1 MAWELLR
8 ECRSSSIPRTG
19 RPYVHTNIRKHSS
32 PMLVFTIMNPLNDLR
47 YSLRQVLKNP
57 GFFVVAVA
65 ALALGI
71 GANTAIFSAVEA
83 LLLRPLPYFQPD
95 RLVMVWDDS
104 SFIGFPD
111 NTPAP
116 ANFVDWKS
124 QNTVFS
130 DMAAR
135 QGSSM
140 SLTGDGAPE
149 QLFGQRVT
157 TNFFDILGVQPAL
170 GRVFTPE
177 EDKAKEHVVLL
188 SYGLWQRRFGGD
200 RSIVGRYVLLNNG
213 PTKVLG
219 VMPKGFFFR
228 EKNVDYW
235 TPLYFTP
242 ERWAQRGNHFLNV
255 VARMKPGV
263 TLKQAQSEMNT
274 IAVRLQ
280 KQYPETNAKVGVN
293 VVPMQQDFAG
303 DTKDGL
309 LVLQVASVFVLLIA
323 CSNLA
328 NLLLARS
335 AGRRREMAVRIAL
348 GATRGQIAVQML
360 SESLLL
366 SVAGGALGLA
376 VGQACWSAF
385 GALVPPQI
393 GQAGF
398 QIDGRVLLFTMAIS
412 IAAGVL
418 FSIAPAFRASDVS
431 LQEALK
437 DGGRSG
443 ESRNG
448 MKLRDGLVVTQFG
461 LAFTL
466 LVCAGLMIQ
475 TIWNLRKQDL
485 GFRADHLLTMAVP
498 LPDPKYDTKDKRRSF
513 YNNVAAGVRALP
525 GVKGA
530 DFISDAPFTANGDTY
545 GYVVEGEPPL
555 QPGEVNDALYREV
568 TPHYFETI
576 GAKLLDGRFLQDSD
590 REGGQLV
597 IVVNEFFANRHWRG
611 QNAVGKRIRLNDK
624 DDPWRTVAGVV
635 QDMRDRGLLLGMK
648 PAIYIPVDQV
658 KPDTY
663 SNLVVRTAMEPT
675 SAVKAVESAVWA
687 VDSQQPVTLVRTMD
701 ELIEADVAD
710 RTRPMILLGVF
721 AGLALLLACIGVYGV
736 LAYAMAQRTR
746 EIGVR
751 MALGAKPLDITRM
764 VLGRGMAL
772 SAIGLLAG
780 AALAAALGGL
790 LRSLLFG
797 VTLMAPGIYGATA
810 ATLVLVAMAACVIP
824 AHRASRVDPVVA
836 LRNE

>member
-1 MAWELLR
+1 MNLL
-8 ECRSSSIPRTG
+8 
-19 RPYVHTNIRKHSS
+19 N
-32 PMLVFTIMNPLNDLR
+32 N
-47 YSLRQVLKNP
+47 LRQALRQIFKNP
-57 GFFVVAVA
+57 GFFAVAVA

-83 LLLRPLPYFQPD
+83 VLLRPLPYFHPD
-95 RLVMVWDDS
+95 RLVMVWEDS
-104 SFIGFPD
+104 SFIGFPN

-116 ANFVDWKS
+116 ANYVDWKE
-124 QNTVFS
+124 QNTVFT

-140 SLTGDGAPE
+140 SLTGGGAPE

-157 TNFFDILGVQPAL
+157 PNFFDVLGVQPAI

-177 EDKAKEHVVLL
+177 EDKAKEQVALL
-188 SYGLWQRRFGGD
+188 SYGLWQRRFGRDTSVVG
-200 RSIVGRYVLLNNG
+200 RSILLNNTQ
-213 PTKVLG
+213 TKVLG
-219 VMPKGFFFR
+219 VMSKGFFFR

-255 VARMKPGV
+255 VARLRPGV
-263 TLKQAQSEMNT
+263 TLKQAQTEMNT
-274 IAVRLQ
+274 IAARLQ
-280 KQYPETNAKVGVN
+280 QQYPDTNAKVGAV
-293 VVPMQQDFAG
+293 VVPLQEDFAG

-335 AGRRREMAVRIAL
+335 AGRKREVAVRIAL
-348 GATRGQIAVQML
+348 GATRGQIAGQML
-360 SESLLL
+360 AESLLMSL
-366 SVAGGALGLA
+366 VGGALGLA

-385 GALVPPQI
+385 STLVPPQI

-398 QIDGRVLLFTMAIS
+398 QIDWRVLLFTGAIS
-412 IAAGVL
+412 VAAGVL
-418 FSIAPAFRASDVS
+418 FAVAPAFRASDVA
-431 LQEALK
+431 LQEALR

-443 ESRNG
+443 ESRGG

-461 LAFTL
+461 LAFAL
-466 LVCAGLMIQ
+466 LACAGLMIQ

-498 LPDPKYDTKDKRRSF
+498 LPDPKYDTKETRRNF
-513 YNNVAAGVRALP
+513 YHNVAASVRALP

-530 DFISDAPFTANGDTY
+530 DFISDAPFTASGDTY
-545 GYVVEGEPPL
+545 GYIVEGESPR

-568 TPHYFETI
+568 TPGYFETV
-576 GAKLLDGRFLQDSD
+576 GATLGEGRWLQDSD
-590 REGGQLV
+590 REGGALV
-597 IVVNEFFANRHWRG
+597 VVVNKFFAKRHWPG
-611 QNAVGKRIRLNDK
+611 QSAIGKRIRFDDK
-624 DDPWRTVAGVV
+624 DEPWRTVAGVV
-635 QDMRDRGLLLGMK
+635 SDIRDRGLLLNMK
-648 PAIYIPVDQV
+648 PAVYVPIAQV

-663 SNLVVRTAMEPT
+663 SCLVVRTAMEPK
-675 SAVKAVESAVWA
+675 SAVKAVENAVWA
-687 VDSQQPVTLVRTMD
+687 VDSQQPVTLIRTMD

-721 AGLALLLACIGVYGV
+721 AGLALVLACIGVYGV
-736 LAYAMAQRTR
+736 LAYAVAQRTR

-751 MALGAKPLDITRM
+751 MALGAKPLDVTRM
-764 VLGRGMAL
+764 VLGRGMSL

-780 AALAAALGGL
+780 AALAGALGGL

-797 VTLMAPGIYGATA
+797 VTLLAPGIYAGTA
-810 ATLVLVAMAACVIP
+810 AALVLVAMAACVIP
-824 AHRASRVDPVVA
+824 ASRASRVDPVVA

>member
-1 MAWELLR
+1 MNLL
-8 ECRSSSIPRTG
+8 T
-19 RPYVHTNIRKHSS
+19 
-32 PMLVFTIMNPLNDLR
+32 DLR
-47 YSLRQVLKNP
+47 YSVRQIAKNP
-57 GFFVVAVA
+57 GFFTVAVA

-83 LLLRPLPYFQPD
+83 VLLRPLPYFQPN
-95 RLVMVWDDS
+95 RLVMVWEDA

-116 ANFVDWKS
+116 ANYVDWKA
-124 QNTVFS
+124 QNAVFT

-135 QGSSM
+135 QASTM

-149 QLFGQRVT
+149 QLYGQRVT
-157 TNFFDILGVQPAL
+157 SNFFDVLGVQPAI
-170 GRVFTPE
+170 GWAFTAE
-177 EDKAKEHVVLL
+177 EDKAKEQVVLL

-200 RSIVGRYVLLNNG
+200 RSIVGRAILLNNAQ
-213 PTKVLG
+213 TKVVG

-235 TPLYFTP
+235 MPLYFTP

-255 VARMKPGV
+255 VARLRAGV
-263 TLKQAQSEMNT
+263 TRKQAQTEMDA
-274 IAVRLQ
+274 IATRLQ
-280 KQYPETNAKVGVN
+280 QQYPETNTKLGAT
-293 VVPMQQDFAG
+293 VVPMREDFAG

-335 AGRRREMAVRIAL
+335 TGRKREMAVRIAL
-348 GATRGQIAVQML
+348 GATRGQIARQL
-360 SESLLL
+360 LAESLLL

-376 VGQACWSAF
+376 VGQACWNSF
-385 GALVPPQI
+385 RTLVPPQI

-398 QIDGRVLLFTMAIS
+398 QVDWQVLLFTAGIS
-412 IAAGVL
+412 VAAGVL
-418 FSIAPAFRASDVS
+418 FGFAPALRASDIS
-431 LQEALK
+431 LHEALK
-437 DGGRSG
+437 EGGRSG
-443 ESRNG
+443 ESRSA
-448 MKLRDGLVVTQFG
+448 MKLRDGLVVGQFG
-461 LAFTL
+461 LAFAL

-498 LPDPKYDTKDKRRSF
+498 LPDSKYDTKEKRRNF

-545 GYVVEGEPPL
+545 GYIVEGEPPL
-555 QPGEVNDALYREV
+555 KAGEANDALYREV
-568 TPHYFETI
+568 TPHYFETV
-576 GAKLLDGRFLQDSD
+576 GATLREGRFLQDSD
-590 REGGQLV
+590 LEGGQLV
-597 IVVNEFFANRHWRG
+597 VLVNEFFAKRHWPG
-611 QNAVGKRIRLNDK
+611 QSAIGKRIHFDDK
-624 DDPWRTVAGVV
+624 DEPWRTVAGVV
-635 QDMRDRGLLLGMK
+635 RDMRDRGLLLSMK
-648 PAIYIPVDQV
+648 PAVYVPVNQV

-663 SNLVVRTAMEPT
+663 SNLVVRTAMEPKGT
-675 SAVKAVESAVWA
+675 MKAAESVVWA
-687 VDSQQPVTLVRTMD
+687 IDPQQPVTLVRTMD

-721 AGLALLLACIGVYGV
+721 AGLALVLACIGVYGV
-736 LAYAMAQRTR
+736 LAYAVAQRTR

-751 MALGAKPLDITRM
+751 MALGAKPVDVTRM
-764 VLGRGMAL
+764 ILARGVAL
-772 SAIGLLAG
+772 TAVGLLAG
-780 AALAAALGGL
+780 GALAAGLGGL
-790 LRSLLFG
+790 LQTLLFG
-797 VTLMAPGIYGATA
+797 VKPVAPAIYAATA
-810 ATLVLVAMAACVIP
+810 VALMLVAMAACVIP
-824 AHRASRVDPVVA
+824 AYRASRVDPVVA

>member
-1 MAWELLR
+1 
-8 ECRSSSIPRTG
+8 
-19 RPYVHTNIRKHSS
+19 
-32 PMLVFTIMNPLNDLR
+32 MLVFTIMNPLNDLR

-157 TNFFDILGVQPAL
+157 TNFFDVLGVQPAL

-348 GATRGQIAVQML
+348 GATRGQITVQML

-461 LAFTL
+461 LAFAL

-635 QDMRDRGLLLGMK
+635 QDMRDRGLLLSMK

-797 VTLMAPGIYGATA
+797 VTLIAPGIYGATA
-810 ATLVLVAMAACVIP
+810 ATLALVAMAACVIP

>member
-1 MAWELLR
+1 MF
-8 ECRSSSIPRTG
+8 PRNTG
-19 RPYVHTNIRKHSS
+19 KHSY
-32 PMLVFTIMNPLNDLR
+32 PLLVFTFMSLLNNLR
-47 YSLRQVLKNP
+47 QSLRQILKNP
-57 GFFVVAVA
+57 GFFAVAVS

-83 LLLRPLPYFQPD
+83 VLLRPLSYFQPD
-95 RLVMVWDDS
+95 RLVMVWEDS

-116 ANFVDWKS
+116 ANYVDWKA
-124 QNTVFS
+124 QNTVFT

-140 SLTGDGAPE
+140 SLTGGGAPE

-157 TNFFDILGVQPAL
+157 TNFFDVLGVQPVI
-170 GRVFTPE
+170 GRVFTSE
-177 EDKAKEHVVLL
+177 EDKTKEQVVLL

-200 RSIVGRYVLLNNG
+200 PSIAGRSILLNNTQ
-213 PTKVLG
+213 TKVLG

-255 VARMKPGV
+255 VARLKLGV
-263 TLKQAQSEMNT
+263 TVREAQTEMDT

-280 KQYPETNAKVGVN
+280 KLYPETNAKVGVT
-293 VVPMQQDFAG
+293 VVPMQEDFAG

-335 AGRRREMAVRIAL
+335 TGRKREMAVRIAL
-348 GATRGQIAVQML
+348 GATRGQIAAQML

-366 SVAGGALGLA
+366 SIAGGALGLA

-385 GALVPPQI
+385 STLVPPQI

-398 QIDGRVLLFTMAIS
+398 QIDWRVLLFTAAIS
-412 IAAGVL
+412 MVSGVL
-418 FSIAPAFRASDVS
+418 FALAPAFRSSDVS

-443 ESRNG
+443 ESRSG

-461 LAFTL
+461 LAFAL

-498 LPDPKYDTKDKRRSF
+498 LPDTKYDTKEKRRNF

-545 GYVVEGEPPL
+545 GYTVEGEPPL

-568 TPHYFETI
+568 TPSYFQTI
-576 GAKLLDGRFLQDSD
+576 GATLREGRFLEDSD
-590 REGGQLV
+590 HEGGQLV
-597 IVVNEFFANRHWRG
+597 VVVNEFFAKHHWPG
-611 QNAVGKRIRLNDK
+611 QSAIGKRIRIDVE
-624 DDPWRTVAGVV
+624 PWRTVAGVV
-635 QDMRDRGLLLGMK
+635 RDMRDRGLLLDMK
-648 PAIYIPVDQV
+648 PAIYVPIGQV

-663 SNLVVRTAMEPT
+663 SCLVVRTAMEPK
-675 SAVKAVESAVWA
+675 SAVKAVENAVWA
-687 VDSQQPVTLVRTMD
+687 VDSQQPVTLVQTMD
-701 ELIEADVAD
+701 ELIEANVAD
-710 RTRPMILLGVF
+710 RARPMILLGVF
-721 AGLALLLACIGVYGV
+721 AGLALMLACIGVYGV
-736 LAYAMAQRTR
+736 LAYAVAQRTR

-751 MALGAKPLDITRM
+751 MALGAKPVDVTRM
-764 VLGRGMAL
+764 VLGRGMTL

-797 VTLMAPGIYGATA
+797 VTLMAPAIYAETA
-810 ATLVLVAMAACVIP
+810 AALILVAMAACVIP
-824 AHRASRVDPVVA
+824 AYRASRVDPVVA

>member
-1 MAWELLR
+1 MNLL
-8 ECRSSSIPRTG
+8 S
-19 RPYVHTNIRKHSS
+19 N
-32 PMLVFTIMNPLNDLR
+32 LR
-47 YSLRQVLKNP
+47 QSLRQIFKNP
-57 GFFVVAVA
+57 GFFAVAVT

-83 LLLRPLPYFQPD
+83 VLLRPLPYFQPD
-95 RLVMVWDDS
+95 RLVMVWEDS
-104 SFIGFPD
+104 SFIGFPN

-116 ANFVDWKS
+116 ANYVDWKA

-140 SLTGDGAPE
+140 SLTGEGAPE

-157 TNFFDILGVQPAL
+157 ANFFDVLGVQPAI

-177 EDKAKEHVVLL
+177 EDKAKEQVVLL
-188 SYGLWQRRFGGD
+188 SYGLWLRRFGGD
-200 RSIVGRYVLLNNG
+200 KSIVGRSILLNNTQ
-213 PTKVLG
+213 TKVLG

-255 VARMKPGV
+255 VARLKPGAR
-263 TLKQAQSEMNT
+263 LKQAQTEMNT
-274 IAVRLQ
+274 IAARLQ
-280 KQYPETNAKVGVN
+280 QQYPETNANLGAV
-293 VVPMQQDFAG
+293 VVPLQDDFAG

-309 LVLQVASVFVLLIA
+309 LVLQVASVLVLLIA

-335 AGRRREMAVRIAL
+335 TGRKREMAVRIAL
-348 GATRGQIAVQML
+348 GATRGQIAAQML

-376 VGQACWSAF
+376 VGQACWNAF
-385 GALVPPQI
+385 AVLVPPQI

-398 QIDGRVLLFTMAIS
+398 QIDWRVLLFTAAIS

-418 FSIAPAFRASDVS
+418 FALAPAFRASDVS

-437 DGGRSG
+437 DGGRTG
-443 ESRNG
+443 ESRSG

-461 LAFTL
+461 LAFAL

-485 GFRADHLLTMAVP
+485 GFHADHLLTMAVP
-498 LPDPKYDTKDKRRSF
+498 LPDPKYDTKEKRRNF
-513 YNNVAAGVRALP
+513 YNTVAAGVRTLP

-545 GYVVEGEPPL
+545 GYIVEGAPPTK
-555 QPGEVNDALYREV
+555 PGEVNDALYREV
-568 TPHYFETI
+568 TPSYFDTV
-576 GAKLLDGRFLQDSD
+576 GATLREGRFLQDSD
-590 REGGQLV
+590 REAGQLV
-597 IVVNEFFANRHWRG
+597 VVINEFFAKRHWPG
-611 QNAVGKRIRLNDK
+611 QNAVGKRIRFDDK
-624 DDPWRTVAGVV
+624 DEPWRTVAGVV
-635 QDMRDRGLLLGMK
+635 QDMRDRGMLLNMK
-648 PAIYIPVDQV
+648 PAMYVPIAQV

-663 SNLVVRTAMEPT
+663 SCLVVRTAMEPK
-675 SAVKAVESAVWA
+675 SIARAVENAVWA
-687 VDSQQPVTLVRTMD
+687 VDSQQPVTLIRTMD
-701 ELIEADVAD
+701 ELIETNVAD

-721 AGLALLLACIGVYGV
+721 AGLALVLACIGVYGV
-736 LAYAMAQRTR
+736 LAYAVAQRTR

-751 MALGAKPLDITRM
+751 MALGAKPGDVTRM
-764 VLGRGMAL
+764 VLGRGMSL

-797 VTLMAPGIYGATA
+797 VTLLAPGIYAGTA
-810 ATLVLVAMAACVIP
+810 AALVLVAMAACVIP

>member
-1 MAWELLR
+1 MRTPDKMLKCKYFTKTNGAFTRNTRKQFAGLR
-8 ECRSSSIPRTG
+8 VSTSMN
-19 RPYVHTNIRKHSS
+19 VLTN
-32 PMLVFTIMNPLNDLR
+32 LR
-47 YSLRQVLKNP
+47 HSLRQIFKNP
-57 GFFVVAVA
+57 GFFAVAVA

-83 LLLRPLPYFQPD
+83 VLLRPLPYFQPD
-95 RLVMVWDDS
+95 RLVMVWEDS

-116 ANFVDWKS
+116 ANYLDWKA
-124 QNTVFS
+124 QNTVFT

-140 SLTGDGAPE
+140 SLTGGGAPE

-157 TNFFDILGVQPAL
+157 TNFFDVLGVPPVI

-177 EDKAKEHVVLL
+177 EDKAKEQVVLI

-200 RSIVGRYVLLNNG
+200 PSIVGRAILLNNKG
-213 PTKVLG
+213 TKVLG
-219 VMPKGFFFR
+219 VMPRGFFFR

-255 VARMKPGV
+255 VARLKPGV
-263 TLKQAQSEMNT
+263 TPEQAQTEMDT
-274 IAVRLQ
+274 IAARLQ
-280 KQYPETNAKVGVN
+280 QQYPETNAKVGATVRR
-293 VVPMQQDFAG
+293 MQEDFAG

-335 AGRRREMAVRIAL
+335 TGRKREMAVRIAL
-348 GATRGQIAVQML
+348 GATRGQIAAQML

-366 SVAGGALGLA
+366 SVAGGALGLV

-385 GALVPPQI
+385 STLVPPQI
-393 GQAGF
+393 GQVGF
-398 QIDGRVLLFTMAIS
+398 QIDWRVLLFTAGIS

-418 FSIAPAFRASDVS
+418 FAIAPALRASDVS

-443 ESRNG
+443 ESRSG
-448 MKLRDGLVVTQFG
+448 MKLRDGLVVTEFG
-461 LAFTL
+461 LAFAL

-498 LPDPKYDTKDKRRSF
+498 LPDTKYDTKERRRSF
-513 YNNVAAGVRALP
+513 YNNVAAGVRSLP

-545 GYVVEGEPPL
+545 GYIVEGEPPL
-555 QPGEVNDALYREV
+555 QPGQVNDALYREV
-568 TPHYFETI
+568 TPSYFQTV
-576 GAKLLDGRFLQDSD
+576 GAALREGRFLQESD

-597 IVVNEFFANRHWRG
+597 VVVNEFLARRHWPG
-611 QNAVGKRIRLNDK
+611 QSAIGKRLHFEDK
-624 DDPWRTVAGVV
+624 DEPWRTVAGVV
-635 QDMRDRGLLLGMK
+635 RDIRDRGLLLGMK
-648 PAIYIPVDQV
+648 PAIYVPVNQV
-658 KPDTY
+658 KPD
-663 SNLVVRTAMEPT
+663 SFSCLVVRTAMEPK
-675 SAVKAVESAVWA
+675 SAVKAVENTVWA
-687 VDSQQPVTLVRTMD
+687 VDSEQPVTLVRTMG
-701 ELIEADVAD
+701 ELIEANVSD

-721 AGLALLLACIGVYGV
+721 AALALVLACTGVYGV
-736 LAYAMAQRTR
+736 LAYAVAQRTR

-751 MALGAKPLDITRM
+751 MALGAKPVDVTRM
-764 VLGRGMAL
+764 VLRRGMSL

-780 AALAAALGGL
+780 GALAAALSGL

-797 VTLMAPGIYGATA
+797 VTPIAPAIYAGTGVA
-810 ATLVLVAMAACVIP
+810 LVLVAMAACVIP

>member
-1 MAWELLR
+1 
-8 ECRSSSIPRTG
+8 
-19 RPYVHTNIRKHSS
+19 
-32 PMLVFTIMNPLNDLR
+32 MNLPNNLR
-47 YSLRQVLKNP
+47 YSLRQVSKNP
-57 GFFVVAVA
+57 GFFAVAVA

-83 LLLRPLPYFQPD
+83 VLLRPLPYFQPD
-95 RLVMVWDDS
+95 RLVMVWEDS

-116 ANFVDWKS
+116 ANFVDWKA

-130 DMAAR
+130 EMAAR

-140 SLTGDGAPE
+140 SLTGGGAPE

-157 TNFFDILGVQPAL
+157 PNFFDVLGVQPVV

-177 EDKAKEHVVLL
+177 EDKAKEQLVLL
-188 SYGLWQRRFGGD
+188 SYGLWQRRFGGE
-200 RSIVGRYVLLNNG
+200 RSIVGRNILLNN
-213 PTKVLG
+213 TQTTVLG

-235 TPLYFTP
+235 MPLYFTP

-255 VARMKPGV
+255 VARLKSGV
-263 TLKQAQSEMNT
+263 TQKQAQADMNT
-274 IAVRLQ
+274 IAARLQ
-280 KQYPETNAKVGVN
+280 QQYPETNAKVGAN
-293 VVPMQQDFAG
+293 VVPLQEDFAG

-335 AGRRREMAVRIAL
+335 AGRKREMAVRIAL
-348 GATRGQIAVQML
+348 GATRGQIAAQML
-360 SESLLL
+360 AESLLL
-366 SVAGGALGLA
+366 SALGGALGLA

-385 GALVPPQI
+385 GGLVPPQI
-393 GQAGF
+393 GQSGF
-398 QIDGRVLLFTMAIS
+398 QIDGRVLLFTAVVS
-412 IAAGVL
+412 LAAGVL
-418 FSIAPAFRASDVS
+418 FALAPAFQASDVS

-437 DGGRSG
+437 DGGHSS
-443 ESRNG
+443 ESRSG

-461 LAFTL
+461 LAFAL

-498 LPDPKYDTKDKRRSF
+498 LPDPKYDTKEKRRNF
-513 YNNVAAGVRALP
+513 YNNVAEAVRALP
-525 GVKGA
+525 SVKGA
-530 DFISDAPFTANGDTY
+530 DFISDAPFTTNGDTY
-545 GYVVEGEPPL
+545 GYIVEGEPPL

-576 GAKLLDGRFLQDSD
+576 GAKLLEGRFLQGSD

-597 IVVNEFFANRHWRG
+597 VVVNEFFAKRHWPR
-611 QNAVGKRIRLNDK
+611 QSAIGKRIHFDDK
-624 DDPWRTVAGVV
+624 NAPWRTVAGVV
-635 QDMRDRGLLLGMK
+635 QDMRDRGLLFNMK
-648 PAIYIPVDQV
+648 PAVYVPVNQV

-663 SNLVVRTAMEPT
+663 SCLVVRTAMEPKA
-675 SAVKAVESAVWA
+675 AVKAVENAVWA
-687 VDSQQPVTLVRTMD
+687 VDPQQPVTLVRTMD
-701 ELIEADVAD
+701 DLIKADVAD

-721 AGLALLLACIGVYGV
+721 AALALVLACLGVYGV
-736 LAYAMAQRTR
+736 LAYAVAQRAR

-751 MALGAKPLDITRM
+751 MALGAKPRDVTRM

-772 SAIGLLAG
+772 SAMGLFAG
-780 AALAAALGGL
+780 GALAAALGGL
-790 LRSLLFG
+790 LRSLLFA
-797 VTLMAPGIYGATA
+797 VTPMAPGIYGATA
-810 ATLVLVAMAACVIP
+810 AALVFVAMAACVIP
-824 AHRASRVDPVVA
+824 AYRASRVDPVVA

>member
-1 MAWELLR
+1 MPEFTR
-8 ECRSSSIPRTG
+8 IT
-19 RPYVHTNIRKHSS
+19 RKHSS
-32 PMLVFTIMNPLNDLR
+32 PLLVFIVMNLLNDLR
-47 YSLRQVLKNP
+47 HSLRQIFKNP
-57 GFFVVAVA
+57 GFFAVAVS

-83 LLLRPLPYFQPD
+83 LLLRPLPYYRSD
-95 RLVMVWDDS
+95 RLVMVWEDS

-116 ANFVDWKS
+116 ANYVDWKA
-124 QNTVFS
+124 QNTVFT

-135 QGSSM
+135 QGSTM

-149 QLFGQRVT
+149 QLYGQRVT
-157 TNFFDILGVQPAL
+157 PNFFDVLGVQPL
-170 GRVFTPE
+170 IGRVFT
-177 EDKAKEHVVLL
+177 AKEDQAKEQVVLL
-188 SYGLWQRRFGGD
+188 SYGLWQRRYGGD
-200 RSIVGRYVLLNNG
+200 RGIVGRAILLNNVQ
-213 PTKVLG
+213 TKVLG

-228 EKNVDYW
+228 QKNADYW
-235 TPLYFTP
+235 MPLYFTP

-255 VARMKPGV
+255 VARLKPTV
-263 TLKQAQSEMNT
+263 TRKQAQTEMDM
-274 IAVRLQ
+274 IASRLQ
-280 KQYPETNAKVGVN
+280 QQYPETNAKVGA
-293 VVPMQQDFAG
+293 VVMPMLEDFAG
-303 DTKDGL
+303 DTRDGL

-335 AGRRREMAVRIAL
+335 AGRKREMAVRIAL
-348 GATRGQIAVQML
+348 GATRGQIAGQML
-360 SESLLL
+360 AESLLL
-366 SVAGGALGLA
+366 SVVGGALGLA

-385 GALVPPQI
+385 ATLVPPQI

-398 QIDGRVLLFTMAIS
+398 QIDWRVLLFTAAIS

-418 FSIAPAFRASDVS
+418 FAIAPALRASDVS

-443 ESRNG
+443 ESRSG
-448 MKLRDGLVVTQFG
+448 MKLRDGLVVTQFS
-461 LAFTL
+461 LAFAL
-466 LVCAGLMIQ
+466 LVCAGLMIE

-485 GFRADHLLTMAVP
+485 GFRADHLLTIAVP
-498 LPDPKYDTKDKRRSF
+498 LPDTKYDTKEKRRNF
-513 YNNVAAGVRALP
+513 YNSVAARVRSLP

-530 DFISDAPFTANGDTY
+530 AFASDAPFTANGDTS
-545 GYVVEGEPPL
+545 GYIVEGEPPL
-555 QPGEVNDALYREV
+555 QPGNVNDALYREV
-568 TPHYFETI
+568 TPGYFETI
-576 GAKLLDGRFLQDSD
+576 GARLLEGRFLQDSD

-597 IVVNEFFANRHWRG
+597 VVVNEFFAKRHWPE
-611 QNAVGKRIRLNDK
+611 QSAIGKRIRFDDK
-624 DDPWRTVAGVV
+624 DEPWRVVAGVV
-635 QDMRDRGLLLGMK
+635 HDIRERGLLLERK
-648 PAIYIPVDQV
+648 PAVYVPIGQV
-658 KPDTY
+658 KPDNY
-663 SNLVVRTAMEPT
+663 SCLVVRTAMEPK
-675 SAVKAVESAVWA
+675 SAAKSVENAVWA

-721 AGLALLLACIGVYGV
+721 AGLALVLACIGVYGV
-736 LAYAMAQRTR
+736 LAYAVAQRTW

-751 MALGAKPLDITRM
+751 MALGAKPVDVTRM
-764 VLGRGMAL
+764 VLGRGMSL

-780 AALAAALGGL
+780 GALAAALGGL

-797 VTLMAPGIYGATA
+797 VTPMAPGIYAGTA
-810 ATLVLVAMAACVIP
+810 ALLVLVAIAACVIP

>member
-1 MAWELLR
+1 
-8 ECRSSSIPRTG
+8 
-19 RPYVHTNIRKHSS
+19 
-32 PMLVFTIMNPLNDLR
+32 MLVFTIMNPLNDLR

>member
-1 MAWELLR
+1 MRTPDKMLKCKYFTKTNGAFTRNTRKQFAGLR
-8 ECRSSSIPRTG
+8 VSTSMN
-19 RPYVHTNIRKHSS
+19 VLTN
-32 PMLVFTIMNPLNDLR
+32 LR
-47 YSLRQVLKNP
+47 HALRQIFKNP
-57 GFFVVAVA
+57 GFFAVAVA

-83 LLLRPLPYFQPD
+83 VLLRPLPYFQPD
-95 RLVMVWDDS
+95 RLVMVWEDS

-116 ANFVDWKS
+116 ANYLDWKA
-124 QNTVFS
+124 QNTVFT

-140 SLTGDGAPE
+140 SLTGGGAPE

-157 TNFFDILGVQPAL
+157 TNFFDVLGVPPVI
-170 GRVFTPE
+170 GRVFTPA
-177 EDKAKEHVVLL
+177 EDKAKEQVVLI
-188 SYGLWQRRFGGD
+188 SYGLWQRRFGAD
-200 RSIVGRYVLLNNG
+200 LSLVGHTILLNHT
-213 PTKVLG
+213 PTKVIG

-263 TLKQAQSEMNT
+263 TLKRAQIEMNT

-280 KQYPETNAKVGVN
+280 KQYPETNAKLGVT

-461 LAFTL
+461 LAFAL

-498 LPDPKYDTKDKRRSF
+498 LPDPKYDTKDKRRNF
-513 YNNVAAGVRALP
+513 YNIVAAGVRALP

-530 DFISDAPFTANGDTY
+530 DFISDAPFTTNGDTY
-545 GYVVEGEPPL
+545 GYIVEGEPPL
-555 QPGEVNDALYREV
+555 KPGEANDALYREV
-568 TPHYFETI
+568 TPHYFETV
-576 GAKLLDGRFLQDSD
+576 GTTLREGRFLQDSD
-590 REGGQLV
+590 LEGGQLV
-597 IVVNEFFANRHWRG
+597 VLVNEFFAKRHWPG
-611 QNAVGKRIRLNDK
+611 QSAIGKRIHFDDK
-624 DDPWRTVAGVV
+624 DEPWRTVAGVV
-635 QDMRDRGLLLGMK
+635 RDMRDRGLLLSMK
-648 PAIYIPVDQV
+648 PAVYVPVNQV

-663 SNLVVRTAMEPT
+663 SNLVVRTAMEPKGT
-675 SAVKAVESAVWA
+675 MRAAESVVWA
-687 VDSQQPVTLVRTMD
+687 IDPQQPVTLVRTMD

-797 VTLMAPGIYGATA
+797 VTLIAPGIYGATA
-810 ATLVLVAMAACVIP
+810 ATLVLVAIAACVIP